1 MIKRTL
7 YFGTPAY
14 LSRKNEQLVIML
26 NENAHE
32 ESSEENLNKQE
43 SPENNSENEK
53 PDFNEKYKARTN
65 QNTVPI
71 EDIGVLILDS
81 PQVTVTQGLLYS
93 LLENNCAVVT
103 CNSSHMPIGLLL
115 PLSVNQI
122 QQERFEE
129 QINVSVPLKK
139 QLWQQTISA
148 KIKNQAALLRSK
160 KVKAE
165 NMLRWAKD
173 VRSGDPDNLEGR
185 ASAYYWKN
193 LFPKE
198 LEFTRDRYGL
208 PPNQLLNYGYAI
220 LRAVVARSLVASGLL
235 PTLGIHHHNKYNAY
249 CLADDIMEP
258 YRPYVDAIVCEI
270 VENGEDFEEL
280 SKSVKQQLLEIPALT
295 IRINNETSPLMV
307 GVQRTTAS
315 LAKCFSGETRKII
328 YPEYVQVL

>member
-7 YFGTPAY
+7 YFGNAAY
-14 LSRKNEQLVIML
+14 LSKKDEQLFIRIPGEKYREF
-26 NENAHE
+26 NEE
-32 ESSEENLNKQE
+32 ESDANK
-43 SPENNSENEK
+43 
-53 PDFNEKYKARTN
+53 KYRDRTN

-71 EDIGVLILDS
+71 EDIGALVLDNNQI
-81 PQVTVTQGLLYS
+81 TITQGLVS
-93 LLENNCAVVT
+93 TLLDNNCLIIS
-103 CNSSHMPIGLLL
+103 CDSSHMPIGLFL

-122 QQERFEE
+122 QQEKFED
-129 QINVSVPLKK
+129 QINASLPLKK

-148 KIKNQAALLRSK
+148 KIKNQAALLRCN

-165 NMLRWAKD
+165 NMLKWSKD
-173 VRSGDPDNLEGR
+173 VRSGDPGNLEGR
-185 ASAYYWKN
+185 AAAYYWKN

-198 LEFTRDRYGL
+198 LEFTRDRYGM

-258 YRPYVDAIVCEI
+258 FRPYVDRIVSEI
-270 VENGEDFEEL
+270 VKNGEDFEEL
-280 SKSVKQQLLEIPALT
+280 NTSIKKQLLEIPV
-295 IRINNETSPLMV
+295 IEININGERSPLMV
-307 GVQRTTAS
+307 GMQRTTAS

-328 YPEYVQVL
+328 YPEFSHNNF